1 MVKGAWAYPY
11 SNDFKTVNSKAL
23 VAIRVR
29 AAQQGERDVFEA
41 AGKLLEAIKKRD
53 EGKDVDDLLDVKVG
67 RVLNRQ
73 NESRLRDAISNIDE
87 ASKIE
92 GLSRRDRALLRETMR
107 LLQDV
112 LSELD
117 SDGKQV
123 DDEEVSVEEAIAVVL
138 NKTTPIQRER
148 LMKALEVL
156 AKTRK

>member
-1 MVKGAWAYPY
+1 
-11 SNDFKTVNSKAL
+11 
-23 VAIRVR
+23 
-29 AAQQGERDVFEA
+29 
-41 AGKLLEAIKKRD
+41 
-53 EGKDVDDLLDVKVG
+53 
-67 RVLNRQ
+67 VLNRQ